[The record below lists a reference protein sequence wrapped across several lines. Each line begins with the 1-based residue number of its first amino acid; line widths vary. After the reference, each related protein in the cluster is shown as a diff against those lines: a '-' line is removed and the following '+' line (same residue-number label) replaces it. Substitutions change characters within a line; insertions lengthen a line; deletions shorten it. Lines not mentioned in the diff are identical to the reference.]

1 MAYDSNQ
8 PISPSN
14 NPANDP
20 NYQLTPADVAANKA
34 AADRKA
40 RGQ

>member
-1 MAYDSNQ
+1 MTYDSTK

-20 NYQLTPADVAANKA
+20 KYIVTPADVAANKA
-34 AADRKA
+34 AAEKKA